1 MANNFSKEDK
11 ARLSELFY
19 KKHIDDFTLMFP
31 YKDDVSVA
39 DLHSFVRALKKNN
52 DMREYLELIKDV
64 RSAYYELYPP
74 S

>member
-31 YKDDVSVA
+31 YKENVSVGDIHA
-39 DLHSFVRALKKNN
+39 FVKALKKN
-52 DMREYLELIKDV
+52 DEMREYLELIKDV
-64 RSAYYELYPP
+64 RSAYYELHPL